1 MSPLQQDS
9 ICRLIC
15 YQMSRD
21 EAKKQGK
28 VAHMRKWTKALEEER
43 RLLEIIKRVEA
54 FNSADEQ
61 GRSMPQSGTTSTNPE
76 RSIQSSL

>member
-1 MSPLQQDS
+1 
-9 ICRLIC
+9 
-15 YQMSRD
+15 MSRD

-54 FNSADEQ
+54 FNSADEDPRPRYVQ
-61 GRSMPQSGTTSTNPE
+61 N
-76 RSIQSSL
+76 